1 MLDTTDNI
9 QLKSSPR
16 EGHYYVVAFNS
27 QPLELNGARG
37 SLVWSSKD
45 SPAPTTLEWSE
56 NQCAAAAFNTNSILA
71 RGNLRQNLLIVEG
84 CSDQQ
89 HGKEMLSVLLLVYIC
104 SCKN

>member
-27 QPLELNGARG
+27 QPLELNSARG

-56 NQCAAAAFNTNSILA
+56 NQRAAAAFNTNSILA